1 MLLSR
6 RPAPRVRAEARHYDE
21 EGRSPALQRGY
32 SILSATI
39 GSTPAALRA
48 G

>member
-6 RPAPRVRAEARHYDE
+6 RPASRVRAEARHYDE
-21 EGRSPALQRGY
+21 VGRSPGTRRGY
-32 SILSATI
+32 SILSATL